1 MAKARARIDGE
12 GGLSPRFGMRPFRYF
27 TTVALLLASTSLL
40 AQTPDIGVLIMAH
53 GGSRGW
59 NDHVRDLATRVSACA
74 PAEVAFGMATRSTLQ
89 AAAAQLESK
98 GVRQIVA
105 VPLFVSSHSSII
117 EATQYLLGVRAE
129 APPQLSLFA
138 RMDHGA
144 AHGPTHSPESGT
156 TPVQAIVP
164 IRMTAALDSH
174 PIVAAILAARAREV
188 SRDPAA
194 EVLIIVA
201 HGPEDEASNDKWL
214 AEMRTLSQRVA
225 AEIPFARVEY
235 QTVRDDADP
244 GVRSRAAAELRS
256 RVEVAVAE
264 KKSAVIVPLL
274 LSYGGIEAGI
284 RKRLDGLSYTMSTS
298 ALLPDPRLVDWV
310 VESAGLAG
318 CL

>member
-1 MAKARARIDGE
+1 
-12 GGLSPRFGMRPFRYF
+12 
-27 TTVALLLASTSLL
+27 
-40 AQTPDIGVLIMAH
+40 MAH

-144 AHGPTHSPESGT
+144 AHGPTHAPESGT

-164 IRMTAALDSH
+164 ITMTAALDSH

-188 SRDPAA
+188 SRDPGS

-214 AEMRTLSQRVA
+214 AEMRTLSQRVG

-235 QTVRDDADP
+235 QTVRDDAEAA
-244 GVRSRAAAELRS
+244 VRSNASAELRS
-256 RVEVAVAE
+256 RVEAAVAE

-318 CL
+318 CHRQG